1 MKRIRTIL
9 RALDPKA
16 AATMSRRERTEA
28 FRIRRSVVAWILAL
42 CVIVS
47 CTSCS
52 VHAVLVN
59 AVLNGHAKT
68 AQIGNSG
75 TRSEKT
81 DQSAKSEKKSQQ
93 SEKKTQESSETKD
106 AKASAEET
114 AEPQEDAVTKA
125 LREQS
130 AALMDD
136 QKAKYLRKRSKRRKT
151 ADMAWCNIITVWS
164 PMVKSDQSKI
174 FRMPCFVF

>member
-1 MKRIRTIL
+1 MYVVQ
-9 RALDPKA
+9 RACRA
-16 AATMSRRERTEA
+16 GQRGTERTCENGA
-28 FRIRRSVVAWILAL
+28 DRQFRNTFR
-42 CVIVS
+42 
-47 CTSCS
+47 
-52 VHAVLVN
+52 
-59 AVLNGHAKT
+59 
-68 AQIGNSG
+68 
-75 TRSEKT
+75 KT
-81 DQSAKSEKKSQQ
+81 DQSAKAEKKSQQ

>member
-28 FRIRRSVVAWILAL
+28 FRIRRSVVAWILA
-42 CVIVS
+42 S

-75 TRSEKT
+75 THSEKT
-81 DQSAKSEKKSQQ
+81 DQSAKAEKKSQQ

-136 QKAKYLRKRSKRRKT
+136 QKSEILAK
-151 ADMAWCNIITVWS
+151 A
-164 PMVKSDQSKI
+164 
-174 FRMPCFVF
+174 